1 MCEEDFMFD
10 KNLKWFHFYQVPKVS
25 DFSPIF
31 NIMLSYVKNPYFILG
46 ISNVGKHLKNSVND

>member
-10 KNLKWFHFYQVPKVS
+10 KNLKWFHFYQVPKVF

-31 NIMLSYVKNPYFILG
+31 NIMLSYVKNPYFFLG
-46 ISNVGKHLKNSVND
+46 ISNVG